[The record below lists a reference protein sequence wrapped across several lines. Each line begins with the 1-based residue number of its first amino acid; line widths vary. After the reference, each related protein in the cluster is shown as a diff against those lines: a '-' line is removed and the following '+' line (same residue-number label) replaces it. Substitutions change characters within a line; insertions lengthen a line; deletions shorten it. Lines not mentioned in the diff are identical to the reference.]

1 MSTRT
6 AVVATSPITPVITQV
21 GDSLVSSV
29 GGNLQWYVDGQA
41 IPGANG
47 QKYKPMNSGA
57 YTVSVTDGIG
67 CMKTSNPF
75 QVAVTAI
82 PPEVLAREIKLSVS
96 PNPNDGRF
104 NLSFEVNTKADLGI
118 AVFNAA
124 GQQVYLRSYPGF
136 SGKFSSMID
145 LGQLSAEFYI
155 LKIQHDKKTYSQKIL
170 IER

>member
-1 MSTRT
+1 
-6 AVVATSPITPVITQV
+6 
-21 GDSLVSSV
+21 
-29 GGNLQWYVDGQA
+29 
-41 IPGANG
+41 
-47 QKYKPMNSGA
+47 
-57 YTVSVTDGIG
+57 
-67 CMKTSNPF
+67 MKTSNPF

-136 SGKFSSMID
+136 SGKFSSQID